1 MPNFDMTRLRM
12 IGAGAAF
19 VGAAVSTELA
29 WLHARALS
37 ALGVI
42 CGGATPHCGWCVSA
56 VALGL
61 IGAAA
66 LAAEWRVQRMA
77 AVAVRAKSSDRA

>member
-1 MPNFDMTRLRM
+1 MRNNDMTRVRM

-19 VGAAVSTELA
+19 VGAAVSAELA
-29 WLHARALS
+29 WLHARSLS
-37 ALGVI
+37 AFGVI
-42 CGGATPHCGWCVSA
+42 CGGATPHCGWCYSA

-66 LAAEWRVQRMA
+66 LAVEWRARRA
-77 AVAVRAKSSDRA
+77 AVPVRTEPADQA

>member
-1 MPNFDMTRLRM
+1 MPNFDMTRVRM
-12 IGAGAAF
+12 LGAGAAF

-66 LAAEWRVQRMA
+66 LAAEWRAQSLA
-77 AVAVRAKSSDRA
+77 AVALAARPADRT